1 MGLKCKTCCHYHK
14 DNRQRCSI
22 YHDSLCEKVYGFCKG
37 EHYRNSS
44 HFISVRN
51 EIRKL
56 QSLKRTTETIPK
68 KQHSNEYGHYRLWEH
83 PNRHYWKIINEA
95 TGQEYAKKEAID
107 LINDMSAK
115 SSIIEKL
122 GKIPVLT
129 IGDDEIWSVGAEP
142 DISEH
147 NVMGLLMEMQDNINE
162 LERILDDTECEIE
175 ELEMENR
182 RLIAKN
188 GEKDNELD
196 NNDTSGIPFDNNI
209 LVPDGSVPSAGA
221 GVHLQVHKGEEN
233 HMKMVDDTPL
243 AGNNKTM
250 DILMKM
256 VRYCRLC
263 EDLELDYEKYV
274 DKDYLLTVQKQLE
287 CVLDHRDKVDKAL

>member
-1 MGLKCKTCCHYHK
+1 MKRNDLLKKLKEEEMELYMSWNNDDLNDEQVGIVGDRLNHIR
-14 DNRQRCSI
+14 NR
-22 YHDSLCEKVYGFCKG
+22 
-37 EHYRNSS
+37 
-44 HFISVRN
+44 
-51 EIRKL
+51 
-56 QSLKRTTETIPK
+56 
-68 KQHSNEYGHYRLWEH
+68 
-83 PNRHYWKIINEA
+83 
-95 TGQEYAKKEAID
+95 
-107 LINDMSAK
+107 
-115 SSIIEKL
+115 
-122 GKIPVLT
+122 
-129 IGDDEIWSVGAEP
+129 
-142 DISEH
+142 
-147 NVMGLLMEMQDNINE
+147 
-162 LERILDDTECEIE
+162 IE

-263 EDLELDYEKYV
+263 D
-274 DKDYLLTVQKQLE
+274 
-287 CVLDHRDKVDKAL
+287 R